1 MRQRNL
7 DLTNKFIVNI
17 ATYNEFTDE
26 QAYNTHRTIF
36 DNNEFEMITS
46 IITILQDIDNNYSDI
61 VKEAKEE
68 YLTSSNK
75 YDYPH
80 QLIKLYLQNRFN
92 VNITDNDTE
101 NILNKINKII
111 YQYHPS
117 NNLSDIIIIKDN
129 KLLKI
134 LEPKENDVKEAVEY
148 ITNNLN
154 NLKD

>member
-1 MRQRNL
+1 MQHRSL

-17 ATYNEFTDE
+17 GTDNECTDV

-46 IITILQDIDNNYSDI
+46 IITILQDIDNNYFDI
-61 VKEAKEE
+61 VKEAKKE
-68 YLTSSNK
+68 YLTSPNK

-80 QLIKLYLQNRFN
+80 QLIKLYIQNRFN
-92 VNITDNDTE
+92 INITDDDIE
-101 NILNKINKII
+101 NILNKINKVI
-111 YQYHPS
+111 YKYHPY

-134 LEPKENDVKEAVEY
+134 LEPKGNDVKDAVQY
-148 ITNNLN
+148 ITSNLD
-154 NLKD
+154 NLKC